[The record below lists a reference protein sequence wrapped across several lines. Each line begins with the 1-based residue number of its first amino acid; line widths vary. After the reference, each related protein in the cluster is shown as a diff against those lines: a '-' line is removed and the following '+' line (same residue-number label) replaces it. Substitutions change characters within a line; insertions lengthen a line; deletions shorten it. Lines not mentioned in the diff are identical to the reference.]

1 MFQSDP
7 NFLKWLIQVR
17 RDFHMQPEI
26 AFHEV
31 RTTDKILEILDELG
45 LEVIRFSDM
54 TGAVG
59 LIRGGQKGPTIG
71 LRADIDA
78 LPIKE
83 LNDTPYTSRNEGVM
97 HACGHDAHTTIL
109 LGVAKT
115 MMESGLA
122 SKMAGCVKFFFQPAE
137 ERISGAK
144 AMIDRGVLEN
154 PSVQRVIACHMAP
167 DLSAGQAGITKGRA
181 YASSDRFTLTI
192 TGKGAHGGKPDEG
205 IDPIVAGASFVM
217 QIQSIIGRNIKPT
230 DTAVI
235 TVGKF
240 IGGDVPNAIPES
252 VILDGTIRA
261 LSDETRAFLIQRLRE
276 VATGI
281 EKTFRVTCDLDV
293 QEGVP
298 GCCNDEG
305 VAESLLK
312 ASASVLGE
320 ENIFSLIASTG
331 AEDFAY
337 FSMACPS
344 AIMRL
349 GCSNESK
356 GIVSPLHSP
365 HFDID
370 ETVLEI
376 GVHIFVKA
384 IVTFLNVSYN
394 RPSST
399 P

>member
-1 MFQSDP
+1 MFQSEPD
-7 NFLKWLIQVR
+7 FLNWLIQVR
-17 RDFHMQPEI
+17 RDFHMCPETS
-26 AFHEV
+26 FHEV
-31 RTTDKILEILDELG
+31 QTTDKIVKILEELG
-45 LEVIRFSDM
+45 LEVTRFSDM

-59 LIRGGQKGPTIG
+59 LIRGGRKGDTIG

-78 LPIKE
+78 LAIKE
-83 LNDTPYTSRNEGVM
+83 LTNAPYMSQNTGVM

-115 MMESGLA
+115 LMESGWV
-122 SKMAGCVKFFFQPAE
+122 SKMPGSVKFFFQPAE
-137 ERISGAK
+137 ERVSGAR
-144 AMIDRGVLEN
+144 AMIERGVLKD
-154 PSVQRVIACHMAP
+154 PTVQRIIACHMAP
-167 DLSAGQAGITKGRA
+167 DLSVGEAGITKGRG
-181 YASSDRFTLTI
+181 YASSDRFTLTV

-261 LSDETRAFLIQRLRE
+261 LSDETRLFLIKRLGE
-276 VATGI
+276 VTDGI
-281 EKTFRVTCDLDV
+281 EKIFQVTCDLDI

-298 GCCNDEG
+298 GCCNDEK
-305 VAESLLK
+305 VAESLLE
-312 ASASVLGE
+312 AAAVVLGE
-320 ENIFSLIASTG
+320 ENIFSLVPSTG

-349 GCSNESK
+349 GCSNENK
-356 GIVSPLHSP
+356 GILSPLHSP

-384 IVTFLNVSYN
+384 IGRFLNVSYN

>member
-1 MFQSDP
+1 MFKCDP
-7 NFLKWLIQVR
+7 DLLKWLIEIR
-17 RDFHMQPEI
+17 RDFHMHPEI

-31 RTTDKILEILDELG
+31 RTTDRIVETLQDLG
-45 LEVIRFSDM
+45 VEVTRFPDM

-59 LIRGGQKGPTIG
+59 IIRGGRKGPCIG

-83 LNDTPYTSRNEGVM
+83 LNDVPYASKNEGVM
-97 HACGHDAHTTIL
+97 HACGHDAHATIL
-109 LGVAKT
+109 LGVART
-115 MMESGLA
+115 LMASESVSEMPGV
-122 SKMAGCVKFFFQPAE
+122 VKLFFQPAE
-137 ERISGAK
+137 ERVSGAR
-144 AMIDRGVLEN
+144 AMIDRGVLQN
-154 PSVQRVIACHMAP
+154 PTVERVIACHMGP
-167 DLSAGQAGITKGRA
+167 DLSAGQAGITKGRG

-217 QIQSIIGRNIKPT
+217 QVQSIVGRNIKPT

-240 IGGDVPNAIPES
+240 VGGDVPNAIPES

-261 LSDETRAFLIQRLRE
+261 LSDETQSFLIQRLRE
-276 VATGI
+276 VAAGI
-281 EKTFRVTCDLDV
+281 EKIFRVICDFDI

-312 ASASVLGE
+312 ASGSVLDE
-320 ENIFSLIASTG
+320 ENIFSLIPSTG

-349 GCSNESK
+349 GCSNASK
-356 GIVSPLHSP
+356 GILSPLHSP

-370 ETVLEI
+370 ETVLEM
-376 GVHIFVKA
+376 GVNIFIKA
-384 IVTFLNVSYN
+384 IGTFLKM
-394 RPSST
+394 ST
-399 P
+399 PG

>member
-1 MFQSDP
+1 MFKCDP
-7 NFLKWLIQVR
+7 DLLKWLIEIR
-17 RDFHMQPEI
+17 RDFHMHPEI

-31 RTTDKILEILDELG
+31 RTTDRIVETLQDLG
-45 LEVIRFSDM
+45 VEVTRFPDM

-59 LIRGGQKGPTIG
+59 IIRGGRKGPCIG

-83 LNDTPYTSRNEGVM
+83 LNDVPYASKNEGVM
-97 HACGHDAHTTIL
+97 HACGHDAHATIL
-109 LGVAKT
+109 LGVART
-115 MMESGLA
+115 LMASESVSEMPGV
-122 SKMAGCVKFFFQPAE
+122 VKLFFQPAE
-137 ERISGAK
+137 ERVSGAR
-144 AMIDRGVLEN
+144 AMIDRGVLQN
-154 PSVQRVIACHMAP
+154 PTVERVIACHMGP
-167 DLSAGQAGITKGRA
+167 DLSAGQAGITKGRG

-217 QIQSIIGRNIKPT
+217 QVQSIVGRNIKPT

-240 IGGDVPNAIPES
+240 VGGDVPNAIPES

-261 LSDETRAFLIQRLRE
+261 LSDETQSFLIQRLRE
-276 VATGI
+276 VAAGI
-281 EKTFRVTCDLDV
+281 EKIFRVICDFDI

-312 ASASVLGE
+312 ASGSVLGE
-320 ENIFSLIASTG
+320 ENIFSLIPSTG

-349 GCSNESK
+349 GCSNASK
-356 GIVSPLHSP
+356 GILSPLHSP

-370 ETVLEI
+370 ETVLEM
-376 GVHIFVKA
+376 GVNIFIKA
-384 IVTFLNVSYN
+384 IGTFLKM
-394 RPSST
+394 ST
-399 P
+399 PG